1 MKKLGLAIL
10 LLTIVSLSACEDAT
24 TKPCSEERTASA
36 IISDF
41 PDSIKVGVVEHVAI
55 KFILENSCGDFD
67 RFELTNTD
75 EVYKVCLITTYEG
88 CNCTQE
94 FSEESVEFDIDI
106 DFPGSYEFKFWV
118 AEEEYESYGIT
129 VFE

>member
-1 MKKLGLAIL
+1 MKKLGLGIFL
-10 LLTIVSLSACEDAT
+10 LGLVSLSACEDAT

-36 IISDF
+36 IISEF
-41 PDSIKVGVVEHVAI
+41 PDSIKVGEIENVSI

-67 RFELTNTD
+67 RFEILHTD
-75 EVYKVCLITTYEG
+75 QVYKVCLITVYEG
-88 CNCTQE
+88 CNCAQE
-94 FSEESVEFDIDI
+94 FYEETVEFDIDI

-118 AEEEYESYGIT
+118 GEEEYESYAIT